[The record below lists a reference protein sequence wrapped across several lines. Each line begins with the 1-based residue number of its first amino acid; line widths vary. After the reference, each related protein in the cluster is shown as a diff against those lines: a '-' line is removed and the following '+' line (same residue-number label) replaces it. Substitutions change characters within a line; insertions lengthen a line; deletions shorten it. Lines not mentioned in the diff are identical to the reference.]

1 MVGRLAYL
9 TLDWETR
16 VQIPCSDHFFY
27 TFRKLVL
34 LCGER
39 LFSAI
44 SKMWSII
51 FVPYQKVEKN
61 AFEGM
66 RQKKKKNYRR
76 PDLNRGPKEW

>member
-1 MVGRLAYL
+1 MIESKIRSNSIVEILEYIA
-9 TLDWETR
+9 
-16 VQIPCSDHFFY
+16 HFFY

-34 LCGER
+34 ICGER

-66 RQKKKKNYRR
+66 RQEKKKNYRR